1 MFAEKLFRVV
11 GLVGMLA
18 GTFWALYE
26 IGEVVGLVPL
36 TSDAALDLI
45 AHGLIV
51 FVVIGLYARQAAQA
65 GWFGAVAFV
74 IYLTGL
80 MVNQGMKAIYTL
92 VAPTLATQYP
102 AAAQAV
108 GTQSGWGLFTL
119 VWTTL
124 TFLGPVLFGIATLR
138 ARVLPRWAAIL
149 LVVGPIFSMTGL
161 LPLPGNPGAVLTA
174 LGFVGLSYGAWS
186 IKSATFTHSQ
196 PTMEAVTS

>member
-1 MFAEKLFRVV
+1 MTTEKLFRTV

-18 GTFWALYE
+18 GTLWALYE

-51 FVVIGLYARQAAQA
+51 FVVIGLYARQAAQV
-65 GWFGAVAFV
+65 GWFGAAAFV
-74 IYLTGL
+74 MYLTGL

-92 VAPTLATQYP
+92 VAPILTTQFP

-108 GTQSGWGLFTL
+108 GTQVGWGTFTMA
-119 VWTTL
+119 WTAL

-138 ARVLPRWAAIL
+138 AGVLPRWAAIL
-149 LVVGPIFSMTGL
+149 LIVGPIFSMTGL
-161 LPLPGNPGAVLTA
+161 IPLPGNPGAVLTA
-174 LGFVGLSYGAWS
+174 LGLVGLSYGAWS
-186 IKSATFTHSQ
+186 IKSAPLAHSQ
-196 PTMEAVTS
+196 PTMEVVTS

>member
-1 MFAEKLFRVV
+1 MFTEKLIRIA

-18 GTFWALYE
+18 GTCWALYE
-26 IGEVVGLVPL
+26 IGEIAGLVPI
-36 TSDAALDLI
+36 TSDPALDLI
-45 AHGLIV
+45 AHGLVV

-80 MVNQGMKAIYTL
+80 MVNQGMKAIYTF
-92 VAPTLATQYP
+92 VAPTLTSQFP

-108 GTQSGWGLFTL
+108 GTQPAWGIFTMA
-119 VWTTL
+119 WTTL
-124 TFLGPVLFGIATLR
+124 TFLGPMLFGIATLR

-149 LVVGPIFSMTGL
+149 LIVGPIFSMTGL
-161 LPLPGNPGAVLTA
+161 IPLPGNPGAVLTA

-186 IKSATFTHSQ
+186 NKSTALAPSQ
-196 PTMEAVTS
+196 PTMEAVAS